1 MVAYPFQLKQK
12 WGMLYGCGQL
22 CSVKK
27 HGVVVKSMEDEKT
40 NEDDERTNN
49 KLRRFL
55 ISSELMTLVVGLL
68 IIVFLI
74 LFSNKIVEIVCII
87 LGND

>member
-27 HGVVVKSMEDEKT
+27 HGMVVKSMEDEEN

-55 ISSELMTLVVGLL
+55 IPSELRTLSRRYVNYSLL
-68 IIVFLI
+68 VI
-74 LFSNKIVEIVCII
+74 LFSNKIVEV
-87 LGND
+87 D